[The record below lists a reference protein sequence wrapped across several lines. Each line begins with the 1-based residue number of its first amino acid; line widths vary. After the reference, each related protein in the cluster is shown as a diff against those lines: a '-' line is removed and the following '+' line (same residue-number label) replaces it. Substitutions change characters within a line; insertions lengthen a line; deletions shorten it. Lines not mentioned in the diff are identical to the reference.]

1 MRQYRV
7 YKSPKRVAA
16 RDVPRESRIRL
27 EDALVVLLSAVAT
40 LYLEW
45 SIIFDRGVYQID
57 ALIHEY
63 WMRRFQD
70 GALFQDPLTKVLVH
84 SGYVPVGVQG
94 LYYSFSWLVDPIRLG
109 AVGAVVVAPV
119 SAWLI
124 FRIVREHTE
133 WRPAAWLGVALFL
146 LPWNVQQFNGMH
158 ARAFGEPIVLLTLYL
173 LLRRRPGW
181 AALMPPIGMLLYPP
195 AAAISLVMVIVG
207 AVRSL
212 VGDRSAP
219 ARRVAVAVGSAAAT
233 AFAALAPALANVQ
246 HSDLIS
252 ESVARRYAEFS
263 DRGQMHFF
271 SPSTIEMLRGPYSGF
286 DLDTSGSVLLA
297 GFIAVLLVRGNVR
310 RVRTE
315 VWVLAAACLGMF
327 AASYVVLFRL
337 YLPSRYVH
345 PMIGVFCIVIAVCW
359 RPTWDSIARGVGQR
373 PSLVAACVVPL
384 TIVWL
389 GTCTIPLGPQLT
401 AHRLATT
408 MRGDKWLYLAWVL
421 VACVIAV
428 SVLLLTGRYAEGA
441 AVTFSAVLAGTL
453 LVGGVAVA
461 GGGEAPGIVC
471 RDAPLYRYLETLPK
485 DTIVAGDPVAID
497 CVPIAAERPVLMS
510 KKLYQ
515 VYDRNV
521 FHFARPRMLAEIRAY
536 YGSSRR
542 AIVRLRTVYGADVLL
557 INRELLSSGG
567 HYRYGE
573 MAPFNQ
579 LMRRLRRTVHKPATL
594 RMPSRCMTW
603 SHGTQAVYSLRCLT

>member
-1 MRQYRV
+1 VNLYVSRGG
-7 YKSPKRVAA
+7 
-16 RDVPRESRIRL
+16 PRIGL
-27 EDALVVLLSAVAT
+27 EDALVILSCALAT

-45 SIIFDRGVYQID
+45 SIIFDRGVFQVD

-70 GALFQDPLTKVLVH
+70 GALFHDPLTRVLVH
-84 SGYVPVGVQG
+84 SGYVPVGVQA
-94 LYYSFSWLVDPIRLG
+94 LYYSFSWLVDPVRLG

-119 SAWLI
+119 AAWLV

-133 WRPAAWLGVALFL
+133 WRPAAWLGAALFL

-158 ARAFGEPIVLLTLYL
+158 ARAFGEPVVLLTLYL
-173 LLRRRPGW
+173 LLRRRLGW
-181 AALMPPIGMLLYPP
+181 AALMPPVGMLLYPP
-195 AAAISLVMVIVG
+195 AAAISLIMVIV
-207 AVRSL
+207 ATVRSVL
-212 VGDRSAP
+212 GDRRSP
-219 ARRVAVAVGSAAAT
+219 TRGVALALGSAAAA
-233 AFAALAPALANVQ
+233 AFAALGPTLANVQ

-252 ESVARRYAEFS
+252 ESAARRYAEFT

-271 SPSTIEMLRGPYSGF
+271 SPSTIEMLKGPYSGF

-297 GFIAVLLVRGNVR
+297 GFVAVLLVRGNWRQVQP
-310 RVRTE
+310 E

-327 AASYVVLFRL
+327 AASYGILFRL

-359 RPTWDSIARGVGQR
+359 RPTWEFVARWVGSR
-373 PSLVAACVVPL
+373 PSPVAACVLPL
-384 TIVWL
+384 AIVWL
-389 GTCTIPLGPQLT
+389 GTCVVPLGPQLS

-408 MRGDKWLYLAWVL
+408 VRGDKWLYLAWVL
-421 VACVIAV
+421 VACLVAM
-428 SVLLLTGRYAEGA
+428 SVLVLTGRYAKGA
-441 AVTFSAVLAGTL
+441 AVTFAAALAGTL

-461 GGGEAPGIVC
+461 GGGEAPGLAC

-485 DTIVAGDPVAID
+485 ATVVAGDPVAID
-497 CVPIAAERPVLMS
+497 CVPIAAKRPVLMS

-521 FHFARPRMLAEIRAY
+521 LHFARPRMFAEIRAY
-536 YGSSRR
+536 YGSSRQDL
-542 AIVRLRTVYGADVLL
+542 VRLRTVYGADVVVV
-557 INRELLSSGG
+557 NRDVLSSGG
-567 HYRYGE
+567 HYRYGQ

-579 LMRRLRRTVHKPATL
+579 LMRHLRRTVHKPATL
-594 RMPSRCMTW
+594 RLPSRCMTW
-603 SHGTQAVYSLRCLT
+603 SHGSEAVYSLQCLTH